1 MLKLSVDSGFF
12 SSCSTRL
19 IKILSYFNEHRML
32 PITVDTSEQFG
43 WYKVFPGDITF
54 TYFQHYDTVQSSIEW
69 ITNIDDKDRQFDSY
83 KKIDYTPLLP
93 FIEKYFTPSP
103 HVKAITDRL
112 EREYEIDYENTCVLF
127 YRGNDK
133 ITETSLCSYDD
144 IIEKAREILV
154 VNPNTRFLIQSDET
168 EFIEEMTRV
177 FPNSFWFEKDIRHMN
192 RRIGTVDL
200 LLRDNIHSFSQ
211 KYLAIT
217 ILMSRCKYIIC
228 GSGNCSVWIAYY
240 RGNAEGMYQFLHDS
254 WV

>member
-1 MLKLSVDSGFF
+1 
-12 SSCSTRL
+12 
-19 IKILSYFNEHRML
+19 ML

-69 ITNIDDKDRQFDSY
+69 ITNIDDNDRQFDSY

-177 FPNSFWFEKDIRHMN
+177 FLILSGLK
-192 RRIGTVDL
+192 RIYV
-200 LLRDNIHSFSQ
+200 I
-211 KYLAIT
+211 
-217 ILMSRCKYIIC
+217 
-228 GSGNCSVWIAYY
+228 
-240 RGNAEGMYQFLHDS
+240 
-254 WV
+254 